1 MLRRV
6 VTKQWNWKKRA
17 EKWPCINVQPKL
29 TWKLTNYSPMDS
41 GGQTALKR
49 RKHNIMQFKHVY
61 KPKKQST
68 KALLY
73 LES

>member
-1 MLRRV
+1 
-6 VTKQWNWKKRA
+6 
-17 EKWPCINVQPKL
+17 
-29 TWKLTNYSPMDS
+29 MDS

-49 RKHNIMQFKHVY
+49 RKYNIMQFKHVY

>member
-1 MLRRV
+1 
-6 VTKQWNWKKRA
+6 
-17 EKWPCINVQPKL
+17 
-29 TWKLTNYSPMDS
+29 MDS

-73 LES
+73 LESWKYSESLRP